1 MGALHRPSPRCGLG
15 RTSPLRPDARVN
27 KGHLHGSRV
36 GNELCGDQR
45 LVDEECG
52 APVVGWWSLKEWQ
65 STGDNPLQR

>member
-1 MGALHRPSPRCGLG
+1 M
-15 RTSPLRPDARVN
+15 RPDARVN